1 MLNQGKHHLVLESF
15 LEAVLYFYNGGIS
28 LVFKVKISM

>member
-15 LEAVLYFYNGGIS
+15 LEAVLYFYNEWYFFS
-28 LVFKVKISM
+28 F